1 MMLETNNISF
11 IALSLML
18 LSFFYYVYSISIK
31 ENLIKF
37 IGSVL
42 LLSSVSIIS
51 SMFIHNGLMSICI
64 LSLCL
69 ILFKQDSVLECL
81 FISLY
86 FIFLK
91 VLTYVIMTWGINIF
105 IYDLVLPIH
114 DIVYGSDLLLCIF
127 LLLTRHLFKDYLMR
141 IKEYTAFYLGIH
153 SVLTLIYLSYL
164 ITIFKKGSLPLENSI
179 EIVLITILVML
190 IYQMVNRI
198 LSIEKENYLVKLNN
212 EELKF
217 NKKNYENIITYM
229 NEIRK
234 IKHDMN
240 HMLLSLLDDCEKKDY
255 ESLHNH
261 INNQLHRI
269 NKTQTVDTGNA
280 SLNLILASQLS
291 KIKSKNIEFIA
302 SQFDDDIPMDKVDF
316 YVLLGNLLDNA
327 IENCTSMSI
336 KKIILDI
343 YKESNDFFID
353 IKNTSINNPLIDN
366 PSFNTTKEDCGHG
379 FGMRSI
385 MNIVNKYHGVITYDY
400 SYRYFIIQIRIK
412 SCTDNHYNTM

>member
-1 MMLETNNISF
+1 MLETNNISF

-18 LSFFYYVYSISIK
+18 FSFFYYVYSISIK

-42 LLSSVSIIS
+42 LLSVSIIS
-51 SMFIHNGLMSICI
+51 SMFIHNGLISICI
-64 LSLCL
+64 LGLCL
-69 ILFKQDSVLECL
+69 ILFKQDSILECL

-91 VLTYVIMTWGINIF
+91 VLTYVIVTWGINIF

-114 DIVYGSDLLLCIF
+114 DTIYGSDILLCVF
-127 LLLTRHLFKDYLMR
+127 LLLTGHLFKNYLLR

-164 ITIFKKGSLPLENSI
+164 ITIFKKGSLPLESSI

-198 LSIEKENYLVKLNN
+198 LNIEKENYLVKLNN

-217 NKKNYENIITYM
+217 NKKNYENIITHM

-240 HMLLSLLDDCEKKDY
+240 HMLLSLLEDCEKKIM
-255 ESLHNH
+255 NH
-261 INNQLHRI
+261 
-269 NKTQTVDTGNA
+269 
-280 SLNLILASQLS
+280 
-291 KIKSKNIEFIA
+291 FI
-302 SQFDDDIPMDKVDF
+302 
-316 YVLLGNLLDNA
+316 
-327 IENCTSMSI
+327 
-336 KKIILDI
+336 IILI
-343 YKESNDFFID
+343 TNYVES
-353 IKNTSINNPLIDN
+353 
-366 PSFNTTKEDCGHG
+366 TKHKQWIQ
-379 FGMRSI
+379 GM
-385 MNIVNKYHGVITYDY
+385 HL
-400 SYRYFIIQIRIK
+400 
-412 SCTDNHYNTM
+412 

>member
-1 MMLETNNISF
+1 MLETNNISF

-51 SMFIHNGLMSICI
+51 SMLIHNGLLSICL

-69 ILFKQDSVLECL
+69 ILFKHDRLLECL

-105 IYDLVLPIH
+105 IYDLVLPIN
-114 DIVYGSDLLLCIF
+114 DTIYGSDILLCVF
-127 LLLTRHLFKDYLMR
+127 LLLTGHLFKNYLLR

-153 SVLTLIYLSYL
+153 SVLILIYLSYL
-164 ITIFKKGSLPLENSI
+164 ITIFKKGFLPIESSI
-179 EIVLITILVML
+179 EIVLITILVIL

-217 NKKNYENIITYM
+217 NKKNYENIISHM

-261 INNQLHRI
+261 THNQLHTI

-280 SLNLILASQLS
+280 SLNLILSSQLS
-291 KIKSKNIEFIA
+291 KIKDKNIEFIA
-302 SQFDDDIPMDKVDF
+302 SQFDDDIPIDKVDF

-327 IENCTSMSI
+327 IENCTSKSI

-343 YKESNDFFID
+343 YKESNDFIID
-353 IKNTSINNPLIDN
+353 IKNTNINNPLVDN
-366 PSFNTTKEDCGHG
+366 PYFNTTKEERGHG

-385 MNIVNKYHGVITYDY
+385 MNIVNKYHGEITYDY
-400 SYRYFIIQIRIK
+400 SYRYFSVQVK
-412 SCTDNHYNTM
+412 L

>member
-1 MMLETNNISF
+1 MLETNSISF
-11 IALSLML
+11 ITCSLML
-18 LSFFYYVYSISIK
+18 LSFFYYVYSINIK
-31 ENLIKF
+31 ENLIKY
-37 IGSVL
+37 IGSVV

-51 SMFIHNGLMSICI
+51 SMFIHNGLISLCI
-64 LSLCL
+64 LGLCL
-69 ILFKQDSVLECL
+69 VLFKQDSLLESL

-86 FIFLK
+86 FVFLK
-91 VLTYVIMTWGINIF
+91 ILTYVIMAWGITIF

-114 DIVYGSDLLLCIF
+114 DTIYGSDILLCLF
-127 LLLTRHLFKDYLMR
+127 LLLTRHLFKNYLTR
-141 IKEYTAFYLGIH
+141 IREYTTFYLGIH
-153 SVLTLIYLSYL
+153 SVLILIYLSYL
-164 ITIFKKGSLPLENSI
+164 ITIFKKGSLPLESSI
-179 EIVLITILVML
+179 EIVLITILVIL

-198 LSIEKENYLVKLNN
+198 LSVEKENYLVKLNN

-217 NKKNYENIITYM
+217 NKKNYENTISHM

-269 NKTQTVDTGNA
+269 NETQTMNTGNV
-280 SLNLILASQLS
+280 SLNLILSSQLS
-291 KIKSKNIEFIA
+291 KIKDKNIEFIT

-327 IENCTSMSI
+327 IENCTSKSI

-343 YKESNDFFID
+343 YKEDNDFIID
-353 IKNTSINNPLIDN
+353 IKNTNISNPLINNPN
-366 PSFNTTKEDCGHG
+366 FNTTKEDYGHG

-385 MNIVNKYHGVITYDY
+385 MNIVNKYHGEITYDY
-400 SYRYFIIQIRIK
+400 SYRYFSVQIKIR
-412 SCTDNHYNTM
+412 SE

>member
-1 MMLETNNISF
+1 MMLETNSISF
-11 IALSLML
+11 ITCSLML

-31 ENLIKF
+31 ENLIKY
-37 IGSVL
+37 IGSVV

-51 SMFIHNGLMSICI
+51 SMFIHNGLISICI
-64 LSLCL
+64 LGLCL
-69 ILFKQDSVLECL
+69 VLFKQDSLLESL

-91 VLTYVIMTWGINIF
+91 VLTYVIMTWGITIF
-105 IYDLVLPIH
+105 IYDLILPIH
-114 DIVYGSDLLLCIF
+114 YTIYGSDILLCLF
-127 LLLTRHLFKDYLMR
+127 LLLTRHLFKNYLTR
-141 IKEYTAFYLGIH
+141 IREYTTFYLGIH
-153 SVLTLIYLSYL
+153 SVLILIYLSYL
-164 ITIFKKGSLPLENSI
+164 ITIFKKGSLPLESSI
-179 EIVLITILVML
+179 EIVLITILVIL

-198 LSIEKENYLVKLNN
+198 LSVEKENYLVKLNN

-217 NKKNYENIITYM
+217 NKKNYENIITHM

-261 INNQLHRI
+261 INKQLLRI
-269 NKTQTVDTGNA
+269 NDTPTIDTGNA
-280 SLNLILASQLS
+280 SLNLILSSQLS
-291 KIKSKNIEFIA
+291 KVKDKNIEFIT
-302 SQFDDDIPMDKVDF
+302 SQFDDNIPMDKVDF

-327 IENCTSMSI
+327 IENCTSKSI

-343 YKESNDFFID
+343 YKEDHDLVIN
-353 IKNTSINNPLIDN
+353 IKNTSIHNPLVDN
-366 PSFNTTKEDCGHG
+366 PNFNTSKEGRGHG

-385 MNIVNKYHGVITYDY
+385 MNIVNKYHGEITYDY
-400 SYRYFIIQIRIK
+400 SYRYFNVQIKMR
-412 SCTDNHYNTM
+412 SW

>member
-1 MMLETNNISF
+1 MLETNNISF
-11 IALSLML
+11 ITLSLML

-42 LLSSVSIIS
+42 VLSSVSIIS
-51 SMFIHNGLMSICI
+51 SMFIHNGLLSICI
-64 LSLCL
+64 LGLCL
-69 ILFKQDSVLECL
+69 ILFKHDRLLEYL
-81 FISLY
+81 FISIY

-127 LLLTRHLFKDYLMR
+127 LLLTRHLFKGYLMR

-164 ITIFKKGSLPLENSI
+164 ITIFKKGSLPLESSI

-217 NKKNYENIITYM
+217 NKKNYENIITHM

-240 HMLLSLLDDCEKKDY
+240 HMLLSLLEDCEKKDY

-269 NKTQTVDTGNA
+269 NETQTVDTGNA

-291 KIKSKNIEFIA
+291 KIKGKNIEFIS
-302 SQFDDDIPMDKVDF
+302 SQFDDNTPMDKIDF

-327 IENCTSMSI
+327 IENCTSKSI

-343 YKESNDFFID
+343 YKESNDFVID
-353 IKNTSINNPLIDN
+353 IKNTSINNPLVDN
-366 PSFNTTKEDCGHG
+366 PNFNTTKEDCGHG

-385 MNIVNKYHGVITYDY
+385 MNIVNKYYGEITYDY
-400 SYRYFIIQIRIK
+400 SYRYFSVQIRIK
-412 SCTDNHYNTM
+412 S

>member
-1 MMLETNNISF
+1 MMLETNSISF
-11 IALSLML
+11 ITCSLML
-18 LSFFYYVYSISIK
+18 LSFFYYVYSINIK
-31 ENLIKF
+31 ENLIKY
-37 IGSVL
+37 IGSVV

-51 SMFIHNGLMSICI
+51 SMFIHNGLISLCI
-64 LSLCL
+64 LGLCL
-69 ILFKQDSVLECL
+69 VLFKQDSLLESL

-91 VLTYVIMTWGINIF
+91 VLTYVIMTWGITIF

-114 DIVYGSDLLLCIF
+114 DTIYGSDILLCLF
-127 LLLTRHLFKDYLMR
+127 LLLTRHLFKNYLTR
-141 IKEYTAFYLGIH
+141 IREYTTFYLGIH
-153 SVLTLIYLSYL
+153 SVLILIYLSYL
-164 ITIFKKGSLPLENSI
+164 ITIFKKGSLPLESSI
-179 EIVLITILVML
+179 EILLITILVIL

-198 LSIEKENYLVKLNN
+198 LSVEKENYLVKLNN

-217 NKKNYENIITYM
+217 NKKNYENIITHM

-261 INNQLHRI
+261 INKQLHRI
-269 NKTQTVDTGNA
+269 NDTPTIDTGNA
-280 SLNLILASQLS
+280 SLNLILSSQLS
-291 KIKSKNIEFIA
+291 KVKNKNIEFIT

-327 IENCTSMSI
+327 IENCTSKSI

-343 YKESNDFFID
+343 YKDEHDLVID
-353 IKNTSINNPLIDN
+353 IKNTSIHNPLIDN
-366 PSFNTTKEDCGHG
+366 PNFNTTKEDRGHG
-379 FGMRSI
+379 FGMHSI
-385 MNIVNKYHGVITYDY
+385 MNIVNKYHGEITYDY
-400 SYRYFIIQIRIK
+400 SYRYFSVQIKLK
-412 SCTDNHYNTM
+412 SE

>member
-11 IALSLML
+11 IALSLMM

-51 SMFIHNGLMSICI
+51 SMFIHNGLISICI
-64 LSLCL
+64 LGLCL
-69 ILFKQDSVLECL
+69 ILFKQNSILECL

-91 VLTYVIMTWGINIF
+91 VLTYVLVAWGINIF

-164 ITIFKKGSLPLENSI
+164 ITIFKKGSLPLESSI

-217 NKKNYENIITYM
+217 NKKNYENIITHI

-255 ESLHNH
+255 ESLHKH

-269 NKTQTVDTGNA
+269 NETQTVDTGNA

-291 KIKSKNIEFIA
+291 KIKGKNIEFIA
-302 SQFDDDIPMDKVDF
+302 SQFDDDIPMDKIDF

-327 IENCTSMSI
+327 IENCTSKSI

-343 YKESNDFFID
+343 YKESNDFVID
-353 IKNTSINNPLIDN
+353 IKNTSINNPLVDN
-366 PSFNTTKEDCGHG
+366 PNFNTTKEDCGHG

-385 MNIVNKYHGVITYDY
+385 MNIVNKYHGEITYDY
-400 SYRYFIIQIRIK
+400 SYRYFSVQIRTK
-412 SCTDNHYNTM
+412 R

>member
-1 MMLETNNISF
+1 MMLETNSISF
-11 IALSLML
+11 ITCSLML
-18 LSFFYYVYSISIK
+18 LSFFYYVYSINIK
-31 ENLIKF
+31 ENLIKY
-37 IGSVL
+37 IGSVV

-51 SMFIHNGLMSICI
+51 SMFIHNGLISLCI
-64 LSLCL
+64 LGLCL
-69 ILFKQDSVLECL
+69 DLFKQDSLLESL

-91 VLTYVIMTWGINIF
+91 VLTYVIMTWGITIF

-114 DIVYGSDLLLCIF
+114 YTIYGSDILLCLF
-127 LLLTRHLFKDYLMR
+127 LLLTRHLFKNYLTR
-141 IKEYTAFYLGIH
+141 IREYTTFYLGIH
-153 SVLTLIYLSYL
+153 SVLILIYLSYL
-164 ITIFKKGSLPLENSI
+164 ITIFKKGSLPLESSI
-179 EIVLITILVML
+179 EIVLITILVIL

-217 NKKNYENIITYM
+217 NKKNYENIITHM

-269 NKTQTVDTGNA
+269 NETQTMNTGNA
-280 SLNLILASQLS
+280 SLNLILSSQLS
-291 KIKSKNIEFIA
+291 KIKDKNIEFIT

-316 YVLLGNLLDNA
+316 YILLGNLLDNA
-327 IENCTSMSI
+327 IENCTSKSI

-343 YKESNDFFID
+343 YKDEHNLVID
-353 IKNTSINNPLIDN
+353 IKNTSIHNPLIDN
-366 PSFNTTKEDCGHG
+366 PNFNTTKEDRGHG

-385 MNIVNKYHGVITYDY
+385 MNIVNKYHGEITYDY
-400 SYRYFIIQIRIK
+400 SYRYFSVQVKIR
-412 SCTDNHYNTM
+412 SS

>member
-1 MMLETNNISF
+1 MLETNNISF

-51 SMFIHNGLMSICI
+51 SMLIHNGLLSICL

-69 ILFKQDSVLECL
+69 ILFKHDRLLECL

-105 IYDLVLPIH
+105 IYDLVLPIN
-114 DIVYGSDLLLCIF
+114 DTIYGSDLLLCIF

-164 ITIFKKGSLPLENSI
+164 ITIFKKGSLPLESSI

-217 NKKNYENIITYM
+217 NKKNYENIISHM

-261 INNQLHRI
+261 IHNQLHTI

-280 SLNLILASQLS
+280 SLNLILSSQLS
-291 KIKSKNIEFIA
+291 KIKDKNIEFIA
-302 SQFDDDIPMDKVDF
+302 SQFDDDIPIDKVDF

-327 IENCTSMSI
+327 IENCTSKSI

-343 YKESNDFFID
+343 YKESNDFIID
-353 IKNTSINNPLIDN
+353 IKNTNINNPLVDN
-366 PSFNTTKEDCGHG
+366 PYFNTTKEERGHG

-385 MNIVNKYHGVITYDY
+385 MNIVNKYHGEITYDY
-400 SYRYFIIQIRIK
+400 SYRYFSVQVK
-412 SCTDNHYNTM
+412 L

>member
-1 MMLETNNISF
+1 MLETNNISF

-18 LSFFYYVYSISIK
+18 LSFFYYVYSINIK
-31 ENLIKF
+31 KNLMKF
-37 IGSVL
+37 IGSIVL
-42 LLSSVSIIS
+42 LASVSIIS
-51 SMFIHNGLMSICI
+51 SMLIHNGLLSIC
-64 LSLCL
+64 LLGLCL
-69 ILFKQDSVLECL
+69 ILFKQDSFLECL

-114 DIVYGSDLLLCIF
+114 DTIYGSDILLCVF
-127 LLLTRHLFKDYLMR
+127 LLLTGHLFKNYLLR

-153 SVLTLIYLSYL
+153 SVLILIYLSYL
-164 ITIFKKGSLPLENSI
+164 ITIFKKGSLPIESSI
-179 EIVLITILVML
+179 EIVLITILVIL

-198 LSIEKENYLVKLNN
+198 LSIEKENYLVKLKN

-217 NKKNYENIITYM
+217 NKKNYENIISHM

-255 ESLHNH
+255 ESLNNH
-261 INNQLHRI
+261 IHNQLHTI

-280 SLNLILASQLS
+280 SLNLILSSQLS
-291 KIKSKNIEFIA
+291 KIKDKNIEFIA
-302 SQFDDDIPMDKVDF
+302 SQFDDDIPIDKVDF

-327 IENCTSMSI
+327 IENCTSKSI

-343 YKESNDFFID
+343 YKESNDFVID
-353 IKNTSINNPLIDN
+353 IKNTSINNPLVDN
-366 PSFNTTKEDCGHG
+366 PYFNTTKEERGHG

-385 MNIVNKYHGVITYDY
+385 MNIVNKYHGEITYDY
-400 SYRYFIIQIRIK
+400 SYRYFNVQVK
-412 SCTDNHYNTM
+412 L

>member
-1 MMLETNNISF
+1 MLKTNNISF

-42 LLSSVSIIS
+42 LISSVTIIS
-51 SMFIHNGLMSICI
+51 SMFIHNGLLSICI
-64 LSLCL
+64 LGLCL
-69 ILFKQDSVLECL
+69 ILFKHDRLLECL
-81 FISLY
+81 FISIY

-164 ITIFKKGSLPLENSI
+164 ITIFKKGSLPLESSI

-217 NKKNYENIITYM
+217 NKKNYENIVTHM

-240 HMLLSLLDDCEKKDY
+240 HMLLSLLEVCEKKDY

-269 NKTQTVDTGNA
+269 NETQTVDTGNA

-291 KIKSKNIEFIA
+291 KIKGKNIEFIA
-302 SQFDDDIPMDKVDF
+302 SQFDDDIPMDKIDF

-327 IENCTSMSI
+327 IENCTSKSI

-343 YKESNDFFID
+343 YKESNDFVID
-353 IKNTSINNPLIDN
+353 IKNTSINNPLVDN
-366 PSFNTTKEDCGHG
+366 PNFNTTKGDCSHG

-385 MNIVNKYHGVITYDY
+385 MNIVNKYHGEITYDY
-400 SYRYFIIQIRIK
+400 SYRYFSVQIRIK
-412 SCTDNHYNTM
+412 S

>member
-1 MMLETNNISF
+1 MLETNNISF
-11 IALSLML
+11 ITLSLML

-37 IGSVL
+37 TGSVI

-51 SMFIHNGLMSICI
+51 SMFIHNGLISLCI
-64 LSLCL
+64 LGLCL
-69 ILFKQDSVLECL
+69 MIFKQDSFLECL

-91 VLTYVIMTWGINIF
+91 VLTYVIVAWGINIF

-114 DIVYGSDLLLCIF
+114 DTISGSDILLCVF
-127 LLLTRHLFKDYLMR
+127 LFLTRRLFKDYLKR
-141 IKEYTAFYLGIH
+141 IKEYTSFYLGIH

-164 ITIFKKGSLPLENSI
+164 ITIFKKGSLPLESSI

-190 IYQMVNRI
+190 IYQMVNR
-198 LSIEKENYLVKLNN
+198 IEKENYLVKLNN

-217 NKKNYENIITYM
+217 NKKNYENIITHM

-240 HMLLSLLDDCEKKDY
+240 HMLLSLLEDCEKKDY

-269 NKTQTVDTGNA
+269 NETQTVDTGNA

-291 KIKSKNIEFIA
+291 KIIGKNIEFIS
-302 SQFDDDIPMDKVDF
+302 SQFDDDTPMDKIDF

-327 IENCTSMSI
+327 IENCTSTSI

-343 YKESNDFFID
+343 YKESNDFVID
-353 IKNTSINNPLIDN
+353 IKNTSINNPLVDN
-366 PSFNTTKEDCGHG
+366 PNFNTTKEDCGHG

-385 MNIVNKYHGVITYDY
+385 MNIVNKYYGEITYDY
-400 SYRYFIIQIRIK
+400 SYRYFSVQIRIK
-412 SCTDNHYNTM
+412 S

>member
-1 MMLETNNISF
+1 MLETNSISF
-11 IALSLML
+11 ITCSLML

-31 ENLIKF
+31 ENLIKYS
-37 IGSVL
+37 GSVV

-51 SMFIHNGLMSICI
+51 SMFIHNGLISICI
-64 LSLCL
+64 LGLCL
-69 ILFKQDSVLECL
+69 VLFKQDSLLESL

-91 VLTYVIMTWGINIF
+91 VLTYVIMTWGITIF
-105 IYDLVLPIH
+105 IYDLILPIH
-114 DIVYGSDLLLCIF
+114 YTIYGSDILLCLF
-127 LLLTRHLFKDYLMR
+127 LLLTRHLFKNYLTR
-141 IKEYTAFYLGIH
+141 IREYTTFYLGIH
-153 SVLTLIYLSYL
+153 SVLILIYLSYL
-164 ITIFKKGSLPLENSI
+164 ITIFKKGALPLESSI
-179 EIVLITILVML
+179 EIVLITILVIL

-198 LSIEKENYLVKLNN
+198 LSVEKENYLVKLNN

-217 NKKNYENIITYM
+217 NKKNYENIMTHM

-261 INNQLHRI
+261 INKQLHRI
-269 NKTQTVDTGNA
+269 NDTPTIDTGNA
-280 SLNLILASQLS
+280 SLNLILSSQLS
-291 KIKSKNIEFIA
+291 KVKDKNIEFIT

-327 IENCTSMSI
+327 IENCTSKSI

-343 YKESNDFFID
+343 YKEDHDLVIN
-353 IKNTSINNPLIDN
+353 IKNTSIHNPLVDN
-366 PSFNTTKEDCGHG
+366 PNFNTSKEGRGHG

-385 MNIVNKYHGVITYDY
+385 MNIVNKYHGEITYDY
-400 SYRYFIIQIRIK
+400 SYRYFSVQIKMR
-412 SCTDNHYNTM
+412 SW

>member
-1 MMLETNNISF
+1 MLETNNISF

-51 SMFIHNGLMSICI
+51 SMFIHNGLLSICI
-64 LSLCL
+64 LGLCL
-69 ILFKQDSVLECL
+69 ILFKHDRLLECL
-81 FISLY
+81 FISIY

-91 VLTYVIMTWGINIF
+91 VLTYVIMTWSINIF

-164 ITIFKKGSLPLENSI
+164 ITIFKKGSLPLESSI

-217 NKKNYENIITYM
+217 NKKNYENIITHM

-240 HMLLSLLDDCEKKDY
+240 HMLLSLLEDCEKKDY

-269 NKTQTVDTGNA
+269 NETQTVDTGNA

-291 KIKSKNIEFIA
+291 KINGKNIEFIA
-302 SQFDDDIPMDKVDF
+302 SQFDDDTPMDKIDF

-327 IENCTSMSI
+327 IENCTSKSI

-343 YKESNDFFID
+343 YKESNDFVVD
-353 IKNTSINNPLIDN
+353 IKNTNINNPLVDN
-366 PSFNTTKEDCGHG
+366 PNFNTTKEDCGHG

-385 MNIVNKYHGVITYDY
+385 VNIVNKYHGEITYDY
-400 SYRYFIIQIRIK
+400 SYRYFSVQVK
-412 SCTDNHYNTM
+412 L

>member
-11 IALSLML
+11 IALSLMM

-31 ENLIKF
+31 ENPIKF

-51 SMFIHNGLMSICI
+51 SMFIHNGLISICI
-64 LSLCL
+64 LGLCL
-69 ILFKQDSVLECL
+69 ILFKQNSILECL

-91 VLTYVIMTWGINIF
+91 VLTYVLVAWGINIF

-164 ITIFKKGSLPLENSI
+164 ITIFKKGSLPLESSI

-217 NKKNYENIITYM
+217 NKKNYENIITHM

-240 HMLLSLLDDCEKKDY
+240 HMLLSLLEVCEKKDY

-269 NKTQTVDTGNA
+269 NETQTVATGNA

-291 KIKSKNIEFIA
+291 KIKGKNIEFIA
-302 SQFDDDIPMDKVDF
+302 SQFDDDIPMDKIDF

-327 IENCTSMSI
+327 IENRTSKSI

-343 YKESNDFFID
+343 YKESNDFVID
-353 IKNTSINNPLIDN
+353 IKNTSINNPLVDN
-366 PSFNTTKEDCGHG
+366 PNFNTTKEDCGHG

-385 MNIVNKYHGVITYDY
+385 MNMVNKYHGEITYDY
-400 SYRYFIIQIRIK
+400 SYRYFSVQIRTK
-412 SCTDNHYNTM
+412 R

>member
-1 MMLETNNISF
+1 MLETNNISF
-11 IALSLML
+11 IVLSLML

-42 LLSSVSIIS
+42 LLSSVTIIS
-51 SMFIHNGLMSICI
+51 SMFIHNGLMSLCI
-64 LSLCL
+64 LGLCL

-91 VLTYVIMTWGINIF
+91 VLTYVLVAWGINIF
-105 IYDLVLPIH
+105 IYDLVLPIY

-153 SVLTLIYLSYL
+153 SVLILIYLSYL
-164 ITIFKKGSLPLENSI
+164 ITIFKKGSLPLESSI

-217 NKKNYENIITYM
+217 NKKNYENIITHM

-240 HMLLSLLDDCEKKDY
+240 HMLLSLLEDCEKKDY

-269 NKTQTVDTGNA
+269 NETQTVDTGNA

-291 KIKSKNIEFIA
+291 KIKGKNIEFIA
-302 SQFDDDIPMDKVDF
+302 SQFDDDTPMDKIDF

-327 IENCTSMSI
+327 IENCTSKSI

-343 YKESNDFFID
+343 YKERNDFVID
-353 IKNTSINNPLIDN
+353 IKNTSINNSLVDN
-366 PSFNTTKEDCGHG
+366 PNFNTTKEDCGHG

-400 SYRYFIIQIRIK
+400 SYRYFSVQIKIQ
-412 SCTDNHYNTM
+412 S

>member
-1 MMLETNNISF
+1 MMLVTNSISF
-11 IALSLML
+11 ITCSLML
-18 LSFFYYVYSISIK
+18 LSFFYYVYSINIK
-31 ENLIKF
+31 ENLIKY
-37 IGSVL
+37 IGSVV

-51 SMFIHNGLMSICI
+51 SMFIHNGLISLCI
-64 LSLCL
+64 LGLCL
-69 ILFKQDSVLECL
+69 VLFKQDSLLESL

-91 VLTYVIMTWGINIF
+91 VLTYVIMTWGITIF

-114 DIVYGSDLLLCIF
+114 DTIYGSDILLCLF
-127 LLLTRHLFKDYLMR
+127 LLLTRHLFKNYLTR
-141 IKEYTAFYLGIH
+141 IREYTTFYLGIH
-153 SVLTLIYLSYL
+153 SVLILIYLSYL
-164 ITIFKKGSLPLENSI
+164 ITIFKKGSLPLESSI
-179 EIVLITILVML
+179 EIVLITILVIL
-190 IYQMVNRI
+190 IYQMVNKI

-217 NKKNYENIITYM
+217 NKKNYENIITHM

-261 INNQLHRI
+261 INKQLHRI
-269 NKTQTVDTGNA
+269 NDTPTIDTGNA
-280 SLNLILASQLS
+280 SLNLILSSQLL
-291 KIKSKNIEFIA
+291 KVKNKNIEFIT

-327 IENCTSMSI
+327 IENCTSKSI

-343 YKESNDFFID
+343 YKDEHDLVID
-353 IKNTSINNPLIDN
+353 IKNTSIHNPLIDN
-366 PSFNTTKEDCGHG
+366 PNFNTTKEDRGHG
-379 FGMRSI
+379 FGMHSI
-385 MNIVNKYHGVITYDY
+385 MNIVNKYHGEITYDY
-400 SYRYFIIQIRIK
+400 SYRYFSVQIKLK
-412 SCTDNHYNTM
+412 SE

>member
-1 MMLETNNISF
+1 MMLETNSISF
-11 IALSLML
+11 ITCSLML
-18 LSFFYYVYSISIK
+18 LSFFYYVYSINIK
-31 ENLIKF
+31 ENLIKY
-37 IGSVL
+37 IGSVV

-51 SMFIHNGLMSICI
+51 SMFIHNGLISICI
-64 LSLCL
+64 LGLCL
-69 ILFKQDSVLECL
+69 VLFKQDSLLESL

-91 VLTYVIMTWGINIF
+91 VLTYVIMTWGITIF
-105 IYDLVLPIH
+105 IYDLILPIH
-114 DIVYGSDLLLCIF
+114 YTIYGSDILLCLF
-127 LLLTRHLFKDYLMR
+127 LLLTRHLFKNYLTR
-141 IKEYTAFYLGIH
+141 IREYTTFYLGIH
-153 SVLTLIYLSYL
+153 SVLILIYLSYL
-164 ITIFKKGSLPLENSI
+164 ITIFKKGSLPLESSI
-179 EIVLITILVML
+179 EIVLITILVIL

-198 LSIEKENYLVKLNN
+198 LSVEKENYLVKLNN

-217 NKKNYENIITYM
+217 NKKNYENIMTHM

-261 INNQLHRI
+261 INKQLHRI
-269 NKTQTVDTGNA
+269 NDTPTIDTGNA
-280 SLNLILASQLS
+280 SLNLILSSQLS
-291 KIKSKNIEFIA
+291 KVKDKNIEFIT

-327 IENCTSMSI
+327 IENCTSKSI

-343 YKESNDFFID
+343 YKEDHDLVIN
-353 IKNTSINNPLIDN
+353 IKNTSIHNPLVDN
-366 PSFNTTKEDCGHG
+366 PNFNTSKEGRGHG

-385 MNIVNKYHGVITYDY
+385 MNIVNKYHGEITYDY
-400 SYRYFIIQIRIK
+400 SYRYFSVQIKMR
-412 SCTDNHYNTM
+412 SW

>member
-1 MMLETNNISF
+1 MMLETNSISF
-11 IALSLML
+11 ITCSLML
-18 LSFFYYVYSISIK
+18 LSFFYYVYSINIK
-31 ENLIKF
+31 ENLTKF
-37 IGSVL
+37 ISSVV

-51 SMFIHNGLMSICI
+51 SMFIHNGLISLCI
-64 LSLCL
+64 LGLCL
-69 ILFKQDSVLECL
+69 VLFKQDSLLESL

-91 VLTYVIMTWGINIF
+91 VLTYVIMTWGITIF

-114 DIVYGSDLLLCIF
+114 YTIYGSDILLCLF
-127 LLLTRHLFKDYLMR
+127 LLLTRHLFKNYLTR
-141 IKEYTAFYLGIH
+141 IREYTTFYLGIH
-153 SVLTLIYLSYL
+153 SVLILIYLSYL
-164 ITIFKKGSLPLENSI
+164 ITIFKKGSLPLESSI
-179 EIVLITILVML
+179 EIVLITILVIL

-198 LSIEKENYLVKLNN
+198 LSVEKENYLVKLNN

-217 NKKNYENIITYM
+217 NKKNYENIITHM

-240 HMLLSLLDDCEKKDY
+240 HMLLSLIDDCEKKDY

-261 INNQLHRI
+261 INKQLHRI
-269 NKTQTVDTGNA
+269 NDTPTIDTGNA
-280 SLNLILASQLS
+280 SLNLILSSQLS
-291 KIKSKNIEFIA
+291 KVKDKNIEFIT

-327 IENCTSMSI
+327 IENCTSKSI

-343 YKESNDFFID
+343 YKEDNGLIID

-366 PSFNTTKEDCGHG
+366 PNFNTTKEDYGHG

-385 MNIVNKYHGVITYDY
+385 MNIVNKYHGEITYDY
-400 SYRYFIIQIRIK
+400 SYRYFSVQIKMR
-412 SCTDNHYNTM
+412 SC

>member
-1 MMLETNNISF
+1 MLETNNISF
-11 IALSLML
+11 LALSLML

-51 SMFIHNGLMSICI
+51 SMFIHNGLLSICI
-64 LSLCL
+64 LGLCL
-69 ILFKQDSVLECL
+69 ILFKHDRLLECL
-81 FISLY
+81 FISIY

-91 VLTYVIMTWGINIF
+91 VLTYVIMTWSINIF

-164 ITIFKKGSLPLENSI
+164 ITIFKKGSLPLESSI

-217 NKKNYENIITYM
+217 NKKNYENIITHM

-240 HMLLSLLDDCEKKDY
+240 HMLLSLLEDCEKKDY

-269 NKTQTVDTGNA
+269 NETQTVDTGNA

-291 KIKSKNIEFIA
+291 KINGKNIEFIA
-302 SQFDDDIPMDKVDF
+302 SQFDDDTPMDKIDF

-327 IENCTSMSI
+327 IENCTSKSI

-343 YKESNDFFID
+343 YKESNDFIID
-353 IKNTSINNPLIDN
+353 IKNTSINNPLVDN
-366 PSFNTTKEDCGHG
+366 PNFNTTKEDCGHG
-379 FGMRSI
+379 FEMRSI
-385 MNIVNKYHGVITYDY
+385 VNIVNKYHGEITYDY
-400 SYRYFIIQIRIK
+400 SYRYFSVQIRIK
-412 SCTDNHYNTM
+412 SSYNQ

>member
-11 IALSLML
+11 IACSLML
-18 LSFFYYVYSISIK
+18 LSFFYYVYSINIK
-31 ENLIKF
+31 ENLIKYS
-37 IGSVL
+37 GSVV

-51 SMFIHNGLMSICI
+51 SMFIHNGLISLCI
-64 LSLCL
+64 LGLCL
-69 ILFKQDSVLECL
+69 VLFKQDSLLESL

-91 VLTYVIMTWGINIF
+91 VLTYVIMTWGITIF
-105 IYDLVLPIH
+105 IHDLILPIH
-114 DIVYGSDLLLCIF
+114 YTIYGSDILLCLF
-127 LLLTRHLFKDYLMR
+127 LLLTRHLFKNYLTR
-141 IKEYTAFYLGIH
+141 IREYTTFYLGIH
-153 SVLTLIYLSYL
+153 SVLILIYLSYL
-164 ITIFKKGSLPLENSI
+164 ITIFKKGSLPLESSI
-179 EIVLITILVML
+179 EIVLITILVIL

-198 LSIEKENYLVKLNN
+198 LSVEKENYLVKLNN

-217 NKKNYENIITYM
+217 NKKNYENIITHM

-269 NKTQTVDTGNA
+269 NDTLTIDTGNA
-280 SLNLILASQLS
+280 SLNLILSSQLS
-291 KIKSKNIEFIA
+291 KVKNKNIEFIT

-327 IENCTSMSI
+327 IENCTSKSI

-343 YKESNDFFID
+343 YKEDHDLVIN
-353 IKNTSINNPLIDN
+353 IKNTSISNPLIDN
-366 PSFNTTKEDCGHG
+366 PNFNTTKEDRGHG
-379 FGMRSI
+379 VGMRSI
-385 MNIVNKYHGVITYDY
+385 MNIVNKYHGEITYDY
-400 SYRYFIIQIRIK
+400 SYRYFSVQIKIK
-412 SCTDNHYNTM
+412 S

>member
-1 MMLETNNISF
+1 MLETNNISF
-11 IALSLML
+11 IVLSLML

-37 IGSVL
+37 IGFVL

-51 SMFIHNGLMSICI
+51 SIFIHNGLISICI
-64 LSLCL
+64 LGLCF

-91 VLTYVIMTWGINIF
+91 VLTYVLVSWGINIF

-114 DIVYGSDLLLCIF
+114 DIVYGSDFLLCIF

-164 ITIFKKGSLPLENSI
+164 ITIFKKGSLPLESSI

-198 LSIEKENYLVKLNN
+198 LNIEKENYLVKLNN

-217 NKKNYENIITYM
+217 NKKNYENIISHM

-240 HMLLSLLDDCEKKDY
+240 HMLLSLLEDCEKKDF

-261 INNQLHRI
+261 INNQLHKI
-269 NKTQTVDTGNA
+269 NETQTVDTGNA

-291 KIKSKNIEFIA
+291 KIKGKNIEFIA

-400 SYRYFIIQIRIK
+400 SYRYFSVQIKIQ
-412 SCTDNHYNTM
+412 S

>member
-1 MMLETNNISF
+1 MLETNSISF
-11 IALSLML
+11 ITCSLML
-18 LSFFYYVYSISIK
+18 LSFFYYVYSINIK
-31 ENLIKF
+31 ENLIKY
-37 IGSVL
+37 IGSVV

-51 SMFIHNGLMSICI
+51 SMFIHNGLISLCI
-64 LSLCL
+64 LGLCL
-69 ILFKQDSVLECL
+69 VLFKQDSLLESL

-91 VLTYVIMTWGINIF
+91 VLTYVIMTWGITIF

-114 DIVYGSDLLLCIF
+114 YTIYGSDILLCLF
-127 LLLTRHLFKDYLMR
+127 LLLTGHLFKNHLTR
-141 IKEYTAFYLGIH
+141 IREYTTFYLGIH
-153 SVLTLIYLSYL
+153 SVLILIYLSYL
-164 ITIFKKGSLPLENSI
+164 ITIFKKGSLPLESSI
-179 EIVLITILVML
+179 EIVLITVLVML
-190 IYQMVNRI
+190 IYQMVNKV
-198 LSIEKENYLVKLNN
+198 LCIEKENYLVKLNN

-217 NKKNYENIITYM
+217 NKKNYENIMTHM

-240 HMLLSLLDDCEKKDY
+240 HMLLSLLDDCKKKDY

-269 NKTQTVDTGNA
+269 NETQTVDTGNA
-280 SLNLILASQLS
+280 SLNLILASQVS
-291 KIKSKNIEFIA
+291 KIKDKNIEFIA

-327 IENCTSMSI
+327 IENCTSKSI

-343 YKESNDFFID
+343 YKEDNGLIID

-366 PSFNTTKEDCGHG
+366 PNFNTTKEDYGHG

-385 MNIVNKYHGVITYDY
+385 MNIVNKYHGEITYDY
-400 SYRYFIIQIRIK
+400 SYRYFSVQIKIK
-412 SCTDNHYNTM
+412 S

>member
-1 MMLETNNISF
+1 MLETNNISF
-11 IALSLML
+11 IALSLMV

-51 SMFIHNGLMSICI
+51 SMFIHNGLMSLCI
-64 LSLCL
+64 LGLCL

-91 VLTYVIMTWGINIF
+91 VLTYVLVAWGINIF

-114 DIVYGSDLLLCIF
+114 DTIYGSDILLCVF
-127 LLLTRHLFKDYLMR
+127 LLLTGHLFKNYLLR

-164 ITIFKKGSLPLENSI
+164 ITIFKKGSLPLESSI

-198 LSIEKENYLVKLNN
+198 LNIEKENYLVKLNN

-217 NKKNYENIITYM
+217 NKKSV
-229 NEIRK
+229 K
-234 IKHDMN
+234 QK
-240 HMLLSLLDDCEKKDY
+240 
-255 ESLHNH
+255 
-261 INNQLHRI
+261 
-269 NKTQTVDTGNA
+269 
-280 SLNLILASQLS
+280 
-291 KIKSKNIEFIA
+291 
-302 SQFDDDIPMDKVDF
+302 
-316 YVLLGNLLDNA
+316 
-327 IENCTSMSI
+327 SI
-336 KKIILDI
+336 KT
-343 YKESNDFFID
+343 YK
-353 IKNTSINNPLIDN
+353 KRQT
-366 PSFNTTKEDCGHG
+366 
-379 FGMRSI
+379 
-385 MNIVNKYHGVITYDY
+385 
-400 SYRYFIIQIRIK
+400 
-412 SCTDNHYNTM
+412 

>member
-1 MMLETNNISF
+1 MMLETNSISF
-11 IALSLML
+11 ITCSLML
-18 LSFFYYVYSISIK
+18 LSFFYYVYSINIK
-31 ENLIKF
+31 ENLIKY
-37 IGSVL
+37 IGSVV

-51 SMFIHNGLMSICI
+51 SMFIHNGLISLCI
-64 LSLCL
+64 LGLCL
-69 ILFKQDSVLECL
+69 VLFKQDSLLESL

-86 FIFLK
+86 FVFLK
-91 VLTYVIMTWGINIF
+91 ILTYVIMAWGITIF

-114 DIVYGSDLLLCIF
+114 DTIYGSDILLCLF
-127 LLLTRHLFKDYLMR
+127 LLLTRHLFKNYLTR
-141 IKEYTAFYLGIH
+141 IREYTTFYLGIH
-153 SVLTLIYLSYL
+153 SVLILIYLSYL
-164 ITIFKKGSLPLENSI
+164 ITIFKKGSLPLESSI
-179 EIVLITILVML
+179 EIVLITILVIL

-198 LSIEKENYLVKLNN
+198 LSVEKENYLVKLNN

-217 NKKNYENIITYM
+217 NKKNYENIITHM

-269 NKTQTVDTGNA
+269 NETQTMNTGNV
-280 SLNLILASQLS
+280 SLNLILSSQLS
-291 KIKSKNIEFIA
+291 KIKDKNIEFIT

-327 IENCTSMSI
+327 IENCTSKSI

-343 YKESNDFFID
+343 YKEDNDFIID
-353 IKNTSINNPLIDN
+353 IKNTNISNPLINNPN
-366 PSFNTTKEDCGHG
+366 FNTTKEDYGHG

-385 MNIVNKYHGVITYDY
+385 MNIVNKYHGEITYDY
-400 SYRYFIIQIRIK
+400 SYRYFSVQIKIR
-412 SCTDNHYNTM
+412 SE

>member
-1 MMLETNNISF
+1 MLETNNISF

-42 LLSSVSIIS
+42 LLSSVSVIS
-51 SMFIHNGLMSICI
+51 SLLIRNGLISLCI
-64 LSLCL
+64 LGLCL

-91 VLTYVIMTWGINIF
+91 VLTYVIVAWGINIF

-164 ITIFKKGSLPLENSI
+164 ITIFKKGSLPLESSI

-190 IYQMVNRI
+190 FYQMVNRI

-217 NKKNYENIITYM
+217 NKKNYENIITHM

-269 NKTQTVDTGNA
+269 NETQTVDTGNA

-291 KIKSKNIEFIA
+291 KIKDKNIEFIA
-302 SQFDDDIPMDKVDF
+302 SQFDDDIPMDKIDF

-327 IENCTSMSI
+327 IENCTSKSI

-343 YKESNDFFID
+343 YKESNDFVID
-353 IKNTSINNPLIDN
+353 IKNTSINNPLVDN
-366 PSFNTTKEDCGHG
+366 PNFNTTKEDCGHG

-385 MNIVNKYHGVITYDY
+385 MNIVTKYHGEITSDY
-400 SYRYFIIQIRIK
+400 SYRYFSVQIRTK
-412 SCTDNHYNTM
+412 R

>member
-1 MMLETNNISF
+1 MLETNNISF
-11 IALSLML
+11 IACSLML

-37 IGSVL
+37 IGSVV

-51 SMFIHNGLMSICI
+51 SLLIHTGLISLCI
-64 LSLCL
+64 LGLCL
-69 ILFKQDSVLECL
+69 ILFKQDSVIECL

-91 VLTYVIMTWGINIF
+91 VLTYVLVAWGITIF

-114 DIVYGSDLLLCIF
+114 DTIYGSDILLCVF
-127 LLLTRHLFKDYLMR
+127 LFLTGHLFKDYLKR
-141 IKEYTAFYLGIH
+141 IREYTAFYLGIH
-153 SVLTLIYLSYL
+153 SVLILIYLSYL
-164 ITIFKKGSLPLENSI
+164 ITIFKKGSLPLESSI
-179 EIVLITILVML
+179 EIVLITILVIL

-198 LSIEKENYLVKLNN
+198 LSVEKENYLVKLNN

-217 NKKNYENIITYM
+217 NKKNYENIITHM

-255 ESLHNH
+255 ESLLIH

-269 NKTQTVDTGNA
+269 NETQTVDTGNI
-280 SLNLILASQLS
+280 SLNLILSSQLS
-291 KIKSKNIEFIA
+291 KIKDKNIEFIA
-302 SQFDDDIPMDKVDF
+302 SQFDDNIPMDKVDF
-316 YVLLGNLLDNA
+316 YILLGNLLDNA
-327 IENCTSMSI
+327 IENCTSKSI

-343 YKESNDFFID
+343 YKDEHDLVID
-353 IKNTSINNPLIDN
+353 IKNTSIHNPLVDN
-366 PSFNTTKEDCGHG
+366 PNFNTTKEDRGHG

-385 MNIVNKYHGVITYDY
+385 MNIVNKYHEKITYDY
-400 SYRYFIIQIRIK
+400 SYRYFSVQIKIR
-412 SCTDNHYNTM
+412 SS

>member
-1 MMLETNNISF
+1 MLETNNISF
-11 IALSLML
+11 LALSLML

-51 SMFIHNGLMSICI
+51 SMFIHNGLLSICI
-64 LSLCL
+64 LGLCL
-69 ILFKQDSVLECL
+69 ILFKHDRLLECL
-81 FISLY
+81 FISIY

-91 VLTYVIMTWGINIF
+91 VLTYVIMTWSINIF

-164 ITIFKKGSLPLENSI
+164 ITIFKKGSLPLESSI

-217 NKKNYENIITYM
+217 NKKNYENIITHM

-240 HMLLSLLDDCEKKDY
+240 HMLLSLLEDCEKKDY

-269 NKTQTVDTGNA
+269 NETQTVDTGNA

-291 KIKSKNIEFIA
+291 KINGKNIEFIA
-302 SQFDDDIPMDKVDF
+302 SQFDDDTPMDKIDF

-327 IENCTSMSI
+327 IENCTSKSI

-343 YKESNDFFID
+343 YKESNDFVVD
-353 IKNTSINNPLIDN
+353 IKNTNINNPLVDN
-366 PSFNTTKEDCGHG
+366 PNFNTTKEDCGHG

-385 MNIVNKYHGVITYDY
+385 VNIVNKYHGEITYDY
-400 SYRYFIIQIRIK
+400 SYRYFSVQIRIK
-412 SCTDNHYNTM
+412 SSYNQ

>member
-11 IALSLML
+11 IACSLML

-31 ENLIKF
+31 ENLIKYS
-37 IGSVL
+37 GSVV

-51 SMFIHNGLMSICI
+51 SMFIHNGLISICI
-64 LSLCL
+64 LGLCL
-69 ILFKQDSVLECL
+69 VLFKQDSLLESL

-91 VLTYVIMTWGINIF
+91 VLTYVIMTWGITIF
-105 IYDLVLPIH
+105 IYDLILPIH
-114 DIVYGSDLLLCIF
+114 YTIYGSDILLCLF
-127 LLLTRHLFKDYLMR
+127 LLLTRHLFMNYLTR
-141 IKEYTAFYLGIH
+141 IREYTTFYLGIH
-153 SVLTLIYLSYL
+153 SVLILIYLSYL
-164 ITIFKKGSLPLENSI
+164 ITIFKKGALPLESSI
-179 EIVLITILVML
+179 EIVLITILVIL

-198 LSIEKENYLVKLNN
+198 LSVEKENYLVKLNN

-217 NKKNYENIITYM
+217 NKKNYENIMTHM

-261 INNQLHRI
+261 INKQLHRI
-269 NKTQTVDTGNA
+269 NDTPTIDTGNA
-280 SLNLILASQLS
+280 SLNLILSSQLS
-291 KIKSKNIEFIA
+291 KVKDKNIEFIT

-327 IENCTSMSI
+327 IENCTSKSI

-343 YKESNDFFID
+343 YKEDHDLVIN
-353 IKNTSINNPLIDN
+353 IKNTSIHNPLVDN
-366 PSFNTTKEDCGHG
+366 PNFNTSKEDRGHG

-385 MNIVNKYHGVITYDY
+385 MNIVNKYHGEITYDY
-400 SYRYFIIQIRIK
+400 SYRYFSVQIKMR
-412 SCTDNHYNTM
+412 SW